1 MDRDMMKLVF
11 QEDEL
16 GSCVQDRLLKGKA
29 RERPDLA
36 VVLEFRYELI
46 KAFNRIAVGTELMR

>member
-1 MDRDMMKLVF
+1 MKLVF